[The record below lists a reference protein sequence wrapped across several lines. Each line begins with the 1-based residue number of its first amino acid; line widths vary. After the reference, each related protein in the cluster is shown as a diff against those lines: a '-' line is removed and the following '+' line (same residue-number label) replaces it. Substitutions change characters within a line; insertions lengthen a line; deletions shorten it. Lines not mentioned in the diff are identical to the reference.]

1 MTHAPK
7 PMHVLAS
14 ERGNLAFAHG
24 WLEEAAEA
32 FEAAVTAWERQCR
45 PWTEEEASRSSS
57 LYGNL
62 GMAYYN
68 QGKALEAVSAFLR
81 ALDGAPGSSSQYLRF
96 LVTAL
101 VSCGRLQDASR
112 YLADYEGCF
121 GPHPE
126 GWTQD
131 RLEALAAAQREH
143 RARYGVC

>member
-1 MTHAPK
+1 MTQAPK
-7 PMHVLAS
+7 PEYVLAS
-14 ERGNLAFAHG
+14 ERGNQAFAHG

-32 FEAAVTAWERQCR
+32 FEAAVTAWEQLCR
-45 PWTEEEASRSSS
+45 PWTDDEASLSSS

-68 QGKALEAVSAFLR
+68 QGKALEAVGAFLR
-81 ALDGAPGSSSQYLRF
+81 ALDGAPGSNDRYLRL

-112 YLADYEGCF
+112 YLAAYHESF

-131 RLEALAAAQREH
+131 RLDTMLAAQREQ